1 MINSTK
7 FLAVLAFAT
16 ALAAPAVAQQAPR
29 DTRENWGSRVH
40 MYAADY
46 YVPRHESRPGN
57 PDYQLGSSQR

>member
-1 MINSTK
+1 M
-7 FLAVLAFAT
+7 LRVLAIA
-16 ALAAPAVAQQAPR
+16 ALGALLAAPATAQQAP

-46 YVPRHESRPGN
+46 YVPRHESRPTN

>member
-1 MINSTK
+1 MTNSTK
-7 FLAVLAFAT
+7 FLSVLAFGT
-16 ALAAPAVAQQAPR
+16 VLAAPALAQQAR

-46 YVPRHESRPGN
+46 YVPRHESRPAN